1 MHSQASAQIAQAL
14 FDAFNAHDL
23 DRLEALTSDGFLGIG
38 PDSPDL
44 RMGRRGGRGL
54 AGAYFAGV
62 PDSKGTKERIFGLE
76 PALVLPW
83 IFSGTHTRALRGA
96 EEKPPTHKHL
106 LIAAPFLG

>member
-44 RMGRRGGRGL
+44 RMGRRGGRGW
-54 AGAYFAGV
+54 AAAYFSGV
-62 PDSKGTKERIFGLE
+62 SDSKGTKERVFGQDA
-76 PALVLPW
+76 PVVLPMVY
-83 IFSGTHTRALRGA
+83 SGDHTRAFRR
-96 EEKPPTHKHL
+96 
-106 LIAAPFLG
+106 AATKT

>member
-44 RMGRRGGRGL
+44 RMGRRGGGGP
-54 AGAYFAGV
+54 AGAYFPGV
-62 PDSKGTKERIFGLE
+62 PHSQWAKERIFSQN
-76 PALVLPW
+76 AAFVVQMMY
-83 IFSGTHTRALRGA
+83 TVTQTRALRRA
-96 EEKPPTHKHL
+96 PPV
-106 LIAAPFLG
+106 P